1 MSNYKNAILI
11 IISIILFIYAGFISI
26 FPSFYTKHFNIND
39 FTQKMLPAAGLN
51 VTFDDIDVKI
61 RPNFK
66 TIIKLKELQIFYPDN
81 QPLFRAR
88 TAELITTPSSIIS
101 KKFIIKKLTL
111 HNVKYEDQIL
121 PSGENK
127 LAFLPSTFN
136 PSVFKTK
143 KITVIP
149 QGNVYV
155 KGLNIGYTVAEPYSY
170 KKEDLREAEYS
181 ADQVKTF
188 LKSLNF
194 NNVVI
199 K

>member
-1 MSNYKNAILI
+1 MSNYKNVILI

-39 FTQKMLPAAGLN
+39 FTQKMLPASGLN
-51 VTFDDIDVKI
+51 VTFNDIDVKI
-61 RPNFK
+61 KPNFK
-66 TIIKLKELQIFYPDN
+66 TIINLKELQVSYPDN

-88 TAELITTPSSIIS
+88 TVELITTPSSIIS
-101 KKFIIKKLTL
+101 KKFKIEKLTL
-111 HNVKYEDQIL
+111 NNVKYEDLVL

-127 LAFLPSTFN
+127 LAFFPSTFD

-143 KITVIP
+143 KITIIP
-149 QGNVYV
+149 KGNIYI

-181 ADQVKTF
+181 AYQVKTF
-188 LKSLNF
+188 LESLNF
-194 NNVVI
+194 KNVII